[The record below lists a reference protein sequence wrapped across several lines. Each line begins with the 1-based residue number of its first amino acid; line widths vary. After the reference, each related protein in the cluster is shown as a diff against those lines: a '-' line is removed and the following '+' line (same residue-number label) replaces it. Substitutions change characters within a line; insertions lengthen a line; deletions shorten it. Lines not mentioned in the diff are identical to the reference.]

1 MHIKLFSS
9 DMQLFFEKRLEKIK
23 QLKEKL
29 FGHKK
34 IYCKGNKIIC
44 EYSYGESDYADMLRD
59 TPVSD
64 IEQAIADTRKKG
76 KQTFSEAAALE
87 DGFSFYERYFS
98 KAKILTK
105 EREIELRKERERA
118 SISR

>member
-1 MHIKLFSS
+1 MVYL
-9 DMQLFFEKRLEKIK
+9 MC
-23 QLKEKL
+23 
-29 FGHKK
+29 HKK
-34 IYCKGNKIIC
+34 FFHKGNKIVC

-87 DGFSFYERYFS
+87 EGFSFYERYFS
-98 KAKILTK
+98 KAKTLTE
-105 EREIELRKERERA
+105 ERQIELRKERERA